1 MKSITYHRRGRRETL
16 DSREHH
22 AVFAVGNLIFVLLGK
37 KGQDATTV
45 ARPRVWAGHRLH
57 ADDDQQCRIG
67 RDAVME
73 PLAFGRPPATPG
85 IGEGTTEALPPGT
98 ARVGNL
104 LETVGIVIFLALLVG
119 AAVILIRQNRNR

>member
-1 MKSITYHRRGRRETL
+1 
-16 DSREHH
+16 
-22 AVFAVGNLIFVLLGK
+22 
-37 KGQDATTV
+37 
-45 ARPRVWAGHRLH
+45 
-57 ADDDQQCRIG
+57 
-67 RDAVME
+67 ME

-119 AAVILIRQNRNR
+119 AAVILIRQNRKR